1 MNIKESSEYVKARA
15 ILLAEYFSQRGWVI
29 TAGKNNCILIY
40 IQDEKL
46 SECTSDQLMELI
58 AESDYYVK
66 PTGLKT
72 SGVTYRFYLKGDF
85 LKSLDVF
92 PTGKFDVYN
101 DE

>member
-1 MNIKESSEYVKARA
+1 MRIEESSEYVKARA
-15 ILLAEYFSQRGWVI
+15 VLLAEYFSPRGWVV

-40 IQDEKL
+40 VQDEKL
-46 SECTSDQLMELI
+46 SECNSDKLMEII

-66 PTGLKT
+66 STVLRT

-101 DE
+101 DD